1 MNWPTTLGSV
11 VKFVSFCCVRP
22 YLCFSHLFTDGA
34 FQLCGFTV
42 WLRTHHH
49 FHPCSCLSLSQLCAL
64 SKLPDGFLP
73 SLRADSF
80 PEYFSIFLWSFSISP
95 LDLCLSTLYLYLQP
109 IYLSPS
115 KLLERFLSCPRTD
128 SFLPRISLISPLSPL
143 NRFVNLETASGAY
156 TLYSAIPSPNRAS
169 SLLIYT
175 IFRQARIIFR
185 HLLLQH
191 QQQHLFTVIPSSN
204 LLAILLYLFF
214 ALVSRS
220 GHTILMNYSRSR
232 STSSL
237 LHAIF
242 ASSISLAFPSHQK
255 VYCVLAWAFRWPTSQ
270 SLRMSTVTIRSTQ
283 CHTHH
288 SREAT
293 HSALNTL
300 SPHPKHP
307 TTSLVHSL
315 SSPFSGNCTS

>member
-1 MNWPTTLGSV
+1 M
-11 VKFVSFCCVRP
+11 
-22 YLCFSHLFTDGA
+22 
-34 FQLCGFTV
+34 
-42 WLRTHHH
+42 RTHHH
-49 FHPCSCLSLSQLCAL
+49 FHPWSCLSLSQLCAL
-64 SKLPDGFLP
+64 SKLLDGFLP
-73 SLRADSF
+73 SLRADYF

-95 LDLCLSTLYLYLQP
+95 LDLCLSTLYLSLQP

-185 HLLLQH
+185 HLLLEH
-191 QQQHLFTVIPSSN
+191 QQQRLFTVIPSSN

-220 GHTILMNYSRSR
+220 GHAILMDYSRSR
-232 STSSL
+232 ST
-237 LHAIF
+237 
-242 ASSISLAFPSHQK
+242 SSISLAFPSHQK
-255 VYCVLAWAFRWPTSQ
+255 VYCVLAWAFRWPSSQ
-270 SLRMSTVTIRSTQ
+270 SLRMSTVTTRSTQ

-315 SSPFSGNCTS
+315 SSPFSGSCTS